1 MHLRPARRGDYGR
14 TCTVFSP
21 NLASLQPP
29 YKQVTS
35 NQVTLRFRSWYLQ
48 EFAVPADLL
57 IMAMIGETISHYRI
71 VERLGGGG
79 MGVVY
84 KAEDL
89 TLHRFVAL
97 KFLPEDLAKDRQA
110 LDRFQREAQAA
121 SALNHPNICTIYEIG
136 QHDDQSF
143 IAMEFLDGQTL
154 KHMIIGRPLDVEQ
167 LLEIAISVA
176 DALDNAHG
184 EGIIHRDIKPANIFI
199 TKRGRAKVLDFGL
212 AKVVARKT
220 DPVELSATALSDPH
234 LTSPGSTLGTVAYMS
249 PEQARAK
256 DLDARTDLFS
266 FGVVLYEMATGT
278 LPFRGDSTASIFES
292 ILRKAPVPPVRLNP
306 DLPPKLEE
314 IIGKALEKDRNL
326 RYQHAADMRADLQR
340 LKRDTESGKTA
351 SFEEAPPSAGT
362 VISSPPMES
371 VAASASAAGSSSRA
385 VAAPAQVSEVA
396 TTAPARKLTWVIV
409 SALAAI
415 LIVALA
421 GFWFFHGR
429 TAHHASIAGHKSIAV
444 LYFSNLSQDQSLNW
458 LDNGL
463 TDMLTTNLA
472 QVKGLDVLSTER
484 VMGAVQRAS
493 KDGKSMDPA
502 QAQSIARDAG
512 ADAYITGALLKIGPT
527 QLRLDVRAQDTGT
540 GQILFSDKLEGQ
552 DVQSIFQMVD
562 RLTANIASSFLP
574 ASEVPQKAPE
584 IEQASTSNVEAYR
597 HYQLGIDYGRRYL
610 TNDAI
615 RELEEAVRLDPE
627 FALAYVRLS
636 DQYFLQGDLHR
647 AGELE
652 IKVEQLQSR
661 LPRYE
666 QLSLQ
671 VIKANRSRDI
681 EAQIAARQQII
692 SEFPRQTMDR
702 GVLGVILGIV
712 GQQDQGLDVIRQGLA
727 LDPKNEDLLNFESY
741 ALAQSG
747 DTNGALAAND
757 AYAAIRPGD
766 PNPLDSRGDI
776 LYMAGRDDEAV
787 ASYRKV
793 LELKPDF
800 SDYYEYLKLAIV
812 YTDQKKPDMAN
823 AAFQQFAHRA
833 SPLAR
838 LYVPGF
844 EAQFKQTEGDVEG
857 ALASYREAVL
867 QLGHAKQSQ
876 AAETFLRQFAG
887 LSVLLGETSSA
898 LSFAQQQNLDGEE
911 LQTVAFLQTVAG
923 NSSAAHQSLQ
933 RFASSHPWVA
943 PRALEINQAYA
954 DVSAAVHRGDGQT
967 ALSRAATIPNFQ
979 DATLLF
985 LKARS
990 HLLTKD
996 DSSAETEFR
1005 AVLRTVRSLQNSRTM
1020 SARFPMFGILSH
1032 YYLGQLYER
1041 TGKHDQAI
1049 NEYQEFLS
1057 HFASSQS
1064 RLPQVGE
1071 ARTALKRLMQ

>member
-1 MHLRPARRGDYGR
+1 
-14 TCTVFSP
+14 
-21 NLASLQPP
+21 
-29 YKQVTS
+29 
-35 NQVTLRFRSWYLQ
+35 
-48 EFAVPADLL
+48 
-57 IMAMIGETISHYRI
+57 MAMIGETISHYRV

-136 QHDDQSF
+136 EHDHQPF

-167 LLEIAISVA
+167 LLEIGISVA

-212 AKVVARKT
+212 AKVVARKAEAGI
-220 DPVELSATALSDPH
+220 DASATAFSDPH

-278 LPFRGDSTASIFES
+278 LPFRGDSTAGIFES

-314 IIGKALEKDRNL
+314 IIGKALEKDRNM

-351 SFEEAPPSAGT
+351 SFEEVPPSAAT
-362 VISSPPMES
+362 VMASPPMES
-371 VAASASAAGSSSRA
+371 VAASASAAGASSRTPSA
-385 VAAPAQVSEVA
+385 RTVAASAPVSEMA
-396 TTAPARKLTWVIV
+396 TTAPARKLTWVII

-421 GFWFFHGR
+421 GFWFFRGR
-429 TAHHASIAGHKSIAV
+429 TARHASIAGHKSIAV

-458 LDNGL
+458 LNNGL

-484 VMGAVQRAS
+484 VMSAVQRAS
-493 KDGKSMDPA
+493 KDGKSKDGQSMDPA
-502 QAQSIARDAG
+502 QAQSVARDAG

-527 QLRLDVRAQDTGT
+527 QLRLDVRAQDTGS

-552 DVQSIFQMVD
+552 DVQSIFGMVD
-562 RLTANIASSFLP
+562 RLTASIASSFLP
-574 ASEVPQKAPE
+574 ASAVPQKAPE

-597 HYQLGIDYGRRYL
+597 HYQLGIDYGRRFL
-610 TNDAI
+610 TDDAI
-615 RELEEAVRLDPE
+615 RELEEAVRLDPQ
-627 FALAYVRLS
+627 FALAYMRLS
-636 DQYFLQGDLHR
+636 EQYGLQGDLR
-647 AGELE
+647 QASEAA

-671 VIKANRSRDI
+671 ALKASRSRDI
-681 EAQIAARQQII
+681 EAQIAARQQLV

-702 GVLGVILGIV
+702 GVLGAILGVV
-712 GQQDQGLDVIRQGLA
+712 GQQAQALDVIRQGLA

-757 AYAAIRPGD
+757 AYTAIRPGD
-766 PNPLDSRGDI
+766 PNPFDSRGDI
-776 LYMAGRDDEAV
+776 LYMAGRDDEAI

-823 AAFQQFAHRA
+823 AAFQQFARRA

-844 EAQFKQTEGDVEG
+844 EAQFKQTEGDLEG
-857 ALASYREAVL
+857 AIASYREAVL
-867 QLGHAKQSQ
+867 QLGRAKQSQ
-876 AAETFLRQFAG
+876 AAEAFLRQFAG
-887 LSVLLGETSSA
+887 LSALLGEGSSA
-898 LSFAQQQNLDGEE
+898 LSFAQQQNLGGEE
-911 LQTVAFLQTVAG
+911 LQTVAFLQTMAG
-923 NSSAAHQSLQ
+923 NTSAAQQSLQ

-943 PRALEINQAYA
+943 PRALEISQAYA
-954 DVSAAVHRGDGQT
+954 DVGAAVHRGDGQA
-967 ALSRAATIPNFQ
+967 ALSRAYSIPNFQ
-979 DATLLF
+979 DAYLLF

-990 HLLTKD
+990 HLLTND
-996 DSSAETEFR
+996 DSSAESEFR

-1020 SARFPMFGILSH
+1020 TARFPVFGILSH

-1041 TGKHDQAI
+1041 TGKHDQAV
-1049 NEYQEFLS
+1049 NEYQDSLS

>member
-1 MHLRPARRGDYGR
+1 
-14 TCTVFSP
+14 
-21 NLASLQPP
+21 
-29 YKQVTS
+29 
-35 NQVTLRFRSWYLQ
+35 
-48 EFAVPADLL
+48 
-57 IMAMIGETISHYRI
+57 MIGETISHYRI
-71 VERLGGGG
+71 VEKLGGGG

-84 KAEDL
+84 KAEDT

-97 KFLPEDLAKDRQA
+97 KFLPDDVAKDRQA

-136 QHDDQSF
+136 QHEGQPF

-154 KHMIIGRPLDVEQ
+154 KHSIIGRPLEIEQ

-212 AKVVARKT
+212 AKVVMRKS
-220 DPVELSATALSDPH
+220 DPVEVSATALSDPH

-256 DLDARTDLFS
+256 ELDARTDLFS

-278 LPFRGDSTASIFES
+278 LPFRGDSTAGIFES

-314 IIGKALEKDRNL
+314 IISKALEKDRNL

-340 LKRDTESGKTA
+340 LKRDTESGK
-351 SFEEAPPSAGT
+351 SAAIESESLPAALGVT
-362 VISSPPMES
+362 SPPMES
-371 VAASASAAGSSSRA
+371 APATIRAIGSSSRT
-385 VAAPAQVSEVA
+385 AAASGPVSQAA
-396 TTAPARKLTWVIV
+396 TTAPAGKRIWLIV
-409 SALAAI
+409 SAVAA
-415 LIVALA
+415 LLVAVVA
-421 GFWFFHGR
+421 GLWFFRGR
-429 TAHHASIAGHKSIAV
+429 TAHPSVAGHKSIAV

-458 LDNGL
+458 LNNGL

-484 VMGAVQRAS
+484 VMSAVQRAS

-502 QAQSIARDAG
+502 QAQQVARDAG
-512 ADAYITGALLKIGPT
+512 ADAYITGALLKIGPA
-527 QLRLDVRAQDTGT
+527 QLRLDVRAQDTGS

-552 DVQSIFQMVD
+552 DVQSIFGMVD
-562 RLTANIASSFLP
+562 RLTANIAGSFLP
-574 ASEVPQKAPE
+574 ASAQPLKTPE

-610 TNDAI
+610 TSDAI
-615 RELEEAVRLDPE
+615 REFEEAVRLDPQ
-627 FALAYVRLS
+627 FALAALRLS
-636 DQYFLQGDLHR
+636 DQYRLQGDLR
-647 AGELE
+647 RSNELA
-652 IKVEQLQSR
+652 IQVSQNQSR

-666 QLSLQ
+666 QLTLQ
-671 VIKANRSRDI
+671 VLKATRSEDP
-681 EAQIAARQQII
+681 EAQIAARQQLV
-692 SEFPRQTMDR
+692 SEFPRQSVDR
-702 GVLGVILGIV
+702 GILVSILG
-712 GQQDQGLDVIRQGLA
+712 GFGKGEQARELMQQGLA

-741 ALAQSG
+741 GQAFDGDFNSALA
-747 DTNGALAAND
+747 TND
-757 AYAAIRPGD
+757 SYMAIRPGD
-766 PNPLDSRGDI
+766 PNPFDTRGDI
-776 LYMAGRDDEAV
+776 LFTAGRDDEAV
-787 ASYRKV
+787 AAYRKV

-800 SDYYEYLKLAIV
+800 SDYSEYLKLAIV

-833 SPLAR
+833 SPLSR

-844 EAQFKQTEGDVEG
+844 EAQFKQTVGDLEG
-857 ALASYREAVL
+857 ALASYREVVI
-867 QLGHAKQSQ
+867 QLGHAKQNQ
-876 AAETFLRQFAG
+876 AAQTFLRPFAAV
-887 LSVLLGETSSA
+887 SVLLGESSSA
-898 LSFAQQQNLDGEE
+898 LSFAQQQKLDDYE
-911 LQTVAFLQTVAG
+911 LRTVAFLQTMAG
-923 NSSAAHQSLQ
+923 NPSAAQQSLQ
-933 RFASSHPWVA
+933 RFASSHPWIA
-943 PRALEINQAYA
+943 PRALEIDQAFA
-954 DVSAAVHRGDGQT
+954 DISAAVNRGDGQA
-967 ALSRAATIPNFQ
+967 ALSRATSIPDFQ
-979 DATLLF
+979 GPYLLF
-985 LKARS
+985 LKGRA
-990 HLLTKD
+990 HLLTND
-996 DSSAETEFR
+996 YASAETEFR
-1005 AVLRTVRSLQNSRTM
+1005 TVLRIERSLANTGALTQ
-1020 SARFPMFGILSH
+1020 RFPLLGILSH